1 MRRKLNVTLRVK
13 SAIIKMN
20 GRNTRLTTTESLSK
34 RRLLIWAEIRRCA
47 SWSSSQRNAS
57 QRPNKQGPSCARRS
71 RLNRSCLSCL
81 TAVILSVLVRLRAN
95 RRDCLMRHRVIWWRL
110 ILGFRRR
117 LWGVKRNLSSTM
129 ILLGKNCRPFKNI
142 NLSSLPKIN
151 STS

>member
-13 SAIIKMN
+13 SAIVRMN

-34 RRLLIWAEIRRCA
+34 RRFLMWPEIRRCV
-47 SWSSSQRNAS
+47 SWSWSQSNAPL
-57 QRPNKQGPSCARRS
+57 RPNKQGPSYARRS

-81 TAVILSVLVRLRAN
+81 TAVILSVSVRLTTN
-95 RRDCLMRHRVIWWRL
+95 RKGCLMRHRVIWWRL

-142 NLSSLPKIN
+142 SLSSLPKIN